1 MIVCQWYVAC
11 VANFSLRQ
19 RLCSTGTADLKA
31 TDDSENPRNRVNIN
45 DDAGQ
50 DQRAVNR
57 ASQHHRIRSDLS
69 GDALRV
75 SVMTSNVGTPRYDMI
90 VIVTTHR

>member
-1 MIVCQWYVAC
+1 MY
-11 VANFSLRQ
+11 SLEGN
-19 RLCSTGTADLKA
+19 SAVDLKA
-31 TDDSENPRNRVNIN
+31 PDASARNRGNIN

-50 DQRAVNR
+50 DKGTKK
-57 ASQHHRIRSDLS
+57 RIDKMRGKSTSSLPFSTRELS

-90 VIVTTHR
+90 VHVTTHR